1 VVVGGVFVAETLCV
15 IAQVAWFKATARRL
29 FACSPLHNH
38 LLFRGHHETKVVA
51 RLWIAAAL
59 LAIAGLASLK
69 IR

>member
-1 VVVGGVFVAETLCV
+1 
-15 IAQVAWFKATARRL
+15 L

-51 RLWIAAAL
+51 RLWITAAL